1 MALIKCSECGATAS
15 TSAKSCPGCGASAK
29 AMRKGQSRWPT
40 TRRGWALLGCS
51 GLMVAGLDG
60 NLMRV
65 FQIVGLDQIL
75 TFAPTVADAIG
86 ALKPTG
92 DQ

>member
-1 MALIKCSECGATAS
+1 
-15 TSAKSCPGCGASAK
+15 
-29 AMRKGQSRWPT
+29 
-40 TRRGWALLGCS
+40 
-51 GLMVAGLDG
+51 MVAGLDG